1 MWPLL
6 GASILAGL
14 GIAFG
19 LVFLIV
25 PGLILLTWWA
35 LIPPSIVLEN
45 RGVFESFG
53 RSREL
58 VRGHAWNV
66 FGVLIITY
74 LLSAVISGVIRAI
87 FTPLP
92 DYVGTYIGDVIGGSI
107 VAPLLGPRH
116 HADVLQAVGKRDA
129 CDASGRA
136 RRELESTS
144 VAGSSNGRTLG
155 SGPSSLGSN
164 PSPAASLLTRAGG
177 FDSNDFRTRERRA
190 RRRDCTRRDELGR
203 ARKRNAGLEAA
214 PRRVGDSGHVVRGT
228 PRQDLPLGDLGR
240 TIPAH
245 VDGPLALLLHDGDV
259 GRTVRLGGPG
269 KAVRPVALHL
279 RQEARIE
286 DELAARGEL

>member
-1 MWPLL
+1 MVGDILNAAFDLYKQHWQHLIGVALAFYLVASSITLVLAIFLGQWGALVGAIILLIGIFWLTGALVEAVADIRDGRSDLGVSETFSKVWPRVWPLL

-35 LIPPSIVLEN
+35 LIPPAIVLEN

-58 VRGHAWNV
+58 VRGHGWNV

-107 VAPLLGPRH
+107 VAPFSALAITLMYFR
-116 HADVLQAVGKRDA
+116 L
-129 CDASGRA
+129 SGN
-136 RRELESTS
+136 ET
-144 VAGSSNGRTLG
+144 
-155 SGPSSLGSN
+155 
-164 PSPAASLLTRAGG
+164 PA
-177 FDSNDFRTRERRA
+177 
-190 RRRDCTRRDELGR
+190 
-203 ARKRNAGLEAA
+203 
-214 PRRVGDSGHVVRGT
+214 T
-228 PRQDLPLGDLGR
+228 P
-240 TIPAH
+240 PAE
-245 VDGPLALLLHDGDV
+245 
-259 GRTVRLGGPG
+259 
-269 KAVRPVALHL
+269 PVAS
-279 RQEARIE
+279 
-286 DELAARGEL
+286 

>member
-1 MWPLL
+1 VVGDILNAAFDLYKQHWQHLIGVALAFYIVASSITLVLTIFLGKYGALVGAIILLIGIFWLTGALVEAVADIRDGRSDLGVSETFSKVWPRVWPLL

-14 GIAFG
+14 GVALG

-58 VRGHAWNV
+58 VRGHGWNV

-107 VAPLLGPRH
+107 VAPFSALAITLMYFRLSGNETP
-116 HADVLQAVGKRDA
+116 ATPPAEPF
-129 CDASGRA
+129 AS
-136 RRELESTS
+136 
-144 VAGSSNGRTLG
+144 
-155 SGPSSLGSN
+155 
-164 PSPAASLLTRAGG
+164 
-177 FDSNDFRTRERRA
+177 
-190 RRRDCTRRDELGR
+190 
-203 ARKRNAGLEAA
+203 
-214 PRRVGDSGHVVRGT
+214 
-228 PRQDLPLGDLGR
+228 
-240 TIPAH
+240 
-245 VDGPLALLLHDGDV
+245 
-259 GRTVRLGGPG
+259 
-269 KAVRPVALHL
+269 
-279 RQEARIE
+279 
-286 DELAARGEL
+286 

>member
-1 MWPLL
+1 MVGDILNAAFDLYKQHWQHLIGVALAFYIVASSITLVLTIFLGKYGALVGAIILLIGIFWLTGALVEAVADIRDGRSDLGVSETFSKVWPRVWPLL

-19 LVFLIV
+19 LLLLIV

-58 VRGHAWNV
+58 VRGHGWNV

-107 VAPLLGPRH
+107 VAPFSALAITLMYFRLSGNETLATPP
-116 HADVLQAVGKRDA
+116 AEPF
-129 CDASGRA
+129 AS
-136 RRELESTS
+136 
-144 VAGSSNGRTLG
+144 
-155 SGPSSLGSN
+155 
-164 PSPAASLLTRAGG
+164 
-177 FDSNDFRTRERRA
+177 
-190 RRRDCTRRDELGR
+190 
-203 ARKRNAGLEAA
+203 
-214 PRRVGDSGHVVRGT
+214 
-228 PRQDLPLGDLGR
+228 
-240 TIPAH
+240 
-245 VDGPLALLLHDGDV
+245 
-259 GRTVRLGGPG
+259 
-269 KAVRPVALHL
+269 
-279 RQEARIE
+279 
-286 DELAARGEL
+286 

>member
-1 MWPLL
+1 MVGDILNAAFDLYKQHWQHLIGVALAFYIVASSITLVLTIFLGKYGALVGAIILLIGIFWLTGALVEAVADIRDGRSDLGVSETFSKVWPRVWPLL

-19 LVFLIV
+19 LLLLIV

-58 VRGHAWNV
+58 VRGHGWNV

-107 VAPLLGPRH
+107 VAPFSALAITLMYFRLSGNETP
-116 HADVLQAVGKRDA
+116 ATPPAEPF
-129 CDASGRA
+129 AS
-136 RRELESTS
+136 
-144 VAGSSNGRTLG
+144 
-155 SGPSSLGSN
+155 
-164 PSPAASLLTRAGG
+164 
-177 FDSNDFRTRERRA
+177 
-190 RRRDCTRRDELGR
+190 
-203 ARKRNAGLEAA
+203 
-214 PRRVGDSGHVVRGT
+214 
-228 PRQDLPLGDLGR
+228 
-240 TIPAH
+240 
-245 VDGPLALLLHDGDV
+245 
-259 GRTVRLGGPG
+259 
-269 KAVRPVALHL
+269 
-279 RQEARIE
+279 
-286 DELAARGEL
+286 

>member
-1 MWPLL
+1 MVGDILNAAFDLYKQHWQHLIGVALAFYLVASSITLVLAIFLGQWGALVGAIILLIGIFWLTGALVEAVADIRDGRSDLGVSETFSKVWPRVWPLL

-107 VAPLLGPRH
+107 VAPFSALAITLMYFR
-116 HADVLQAVGKRDA
+116 L
-129 CDASGRA
+129 SGN
-136 RRELESTS
+136 ET
-144 VAGSSNGRTLG
+144 
-155 SGPSSLGSN
+155 
-164 PSPAASLLTRAGG
+164 PA
-177 FDSNDFRTRERRA
+177 
-190 RRRDCTRRDELGR
+190 
-203 ARKRNAGLEAA
+203 
-214 PRRVGDSGHVVRGT
+214 T
-228 PRQDLPLGDLGR
+228 P
-240 TIPAH
+240 PAE
-245 VDGPLALLLHDGDV
+245 
-259 GRTVRLGGPG
+259 
-269 KAVRPVALHL
+269 PVAS
-279 RQEARIE
+279 
-286 DELAARGEL
+286 